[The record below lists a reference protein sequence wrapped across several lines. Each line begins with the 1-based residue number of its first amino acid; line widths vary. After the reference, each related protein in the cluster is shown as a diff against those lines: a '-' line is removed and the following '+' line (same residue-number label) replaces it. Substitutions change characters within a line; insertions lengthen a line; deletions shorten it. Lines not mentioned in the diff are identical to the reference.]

1 MEIKEAHIIIKF
13 LKTKESIVNEGYI
26 KIRVRICNLNRSRF
40 MYLDRSIYECL
51 TQEILSDKQT
61 VEHIDGNT
69 MNNRFDNLWIIDK
82 VKKEIHNHFKN
93 KKSACSKFIGV
104 NVGQIN
110 KIANNID
117 LNLITYSKIDGA
129 EYTFEFADKMEY
141 LTKRRN
147 LARWYIIKNGVWENI
162 YMS

>member
-1 MEIKEAHIIIKF
+1 
-13 LKTKESIVNEGYI
+13 
-26 KIRVRICNLNRSRF
+26 
-40 MYLDRSIYECL
+40 MYLDRFIYERI

-69 MNNRFDNLWIIDK
+69 MNDRFDILWIIDK
-82 VKKEIHNHFKN
+82 VKKEIQNHFKN

-117 LNLITYSKIDGA
+117 LEIDGA
-129 EYTFEFADKMEY
+129 EYTFKFADKMEY
-141 LTKRRN
+141 LTKKRN

-162 YMS
+162 YIYVLIVKL